1 MKKYLL
7 LLLTMLTTTLGAWA
21 QTVYNFDTESSV
33 TISADGNTI
42 TIHVNN
48 AGDFNTWRS
57 SLGSTTSPTADDIN
71 TALGSNKTYVV
82 TGKINANDVAKL
94 TNGQNLSGNT
104 WDFYGVT
111 EGGDN
116 ITSLAVDNTGG
127 VILPQNQEINV
138 TGFNQD
144 NLCKFKYVVTF
155 TSDSVQYY
163 GRANGNLGTALTTLK
178 TQHSAVDVTNLTV
191 TGPFGNSDDV
201 TALSTHQVKD
211 LTINDVETTQNQ
223 LISISGNTHLQNIT
237 VNGLY
242 GQYSSK
248 SGLNLSNC
256 SALQTVTM
264 TSSTELASTEITGC
278 SSLTDVTINNT
289 VFNGGINLSGNTS
302 LANLTLNTVTVGNDG
317 NNDFVLNLSGDTA
330 LRDVDL
336 SSLTINNRDDINIS
350 SDNLDTFILPA
361 GFTGDIIKT
370 SATVKNQVEVN
381 GTEVT
386 LTVGTGGSLASAY
399 ALVDATTKSTMTKL
413 TIKGDVSSI
422 DIDLPSTLESITLP
436 AGTEITDAL
445 KARLQ
450 SACPG
455 LYYIYSPT
463 SQTQD
468 SNQTIADNVYVVKS
482 GGLKQAFINE
492 DFLRSSVYIKVSSFV
507 ALNADDVDFA
517 TLAYPLGKAPTAYE
531 YLDFSD
537 ANLSVAVASATNSFK
552 CQTTKSSYRLIL
564 PDGWSADDMA
574 EVAKLNGNGSL
585 GNTKIAAIYSYTG
598 KNLKIMELSDNAYQT
613 GALSNTRIVRDNNR
627 TESIEFVSVSI
638 DMGGYNQ
645 ILGKFGHNALAAV
658 NDAYSTIKSV
668 KISTNSIEQYNSTAF
683 TDFTFDNDNI
693 TTLDLTGLTNNGS
706 VEVNVNGCA
715 NLEVLVL
722 NGVHVKSVTAN
733 IPPTGSNTLNK
744 LTSVSMSDIDIDG
757 DMSFQKSA
765 MTSFVVGGTSTI
777 DGNIDLSYTTN
788 LTYVDVV
795 GVTFADLGTSTGD
808 LILYR
813 DNGSGNV
820 EDEKNVIYDNL
831 WSDKTNNKSNIK
843 VSNTFN
849 NSSGVIKPSIVGDAH
864 EPFNTNTAG
873 TKQVGCAWTINLDSS
888 NEAYNDL
895 QKVLTANSITDVC
908 NLTINCLNC
917 YQLDA
922 DDITAINGLH
932 FSASTETATTMYR
945 QATLNLDG
953 AAVTNNNILES
964 LAPNENGTIRN
975 IILPRSLDKK
985 VVSATTFDN
994 FKNTAEFNGAIS
1006 LNAERTALTGYVKNP
1021 GTLRT
1026 IMMQVPD
1033 FRPNPYQYMQGA
1045 NLPNVT
1051 LSGSLLA
1058 SDLATTNIHVLANGN
1073 YAANPASGDI
1083 ITTGTAF
1090 ENVSTL
1096 RTLDISNAIF
1106 VDAKNPENIM
1116 EENMTLS
1123 ELGWSGIVSLQMP
1136 NNPRMTEVPDG
1147 FLRNCQKIPYLCI
1160 PYYYEVI
1167 GSEAFYLAGTNW
1179 ITTTDKNGAEVD
1191 NGINTYTFSK
1201 NLKQI
1206 GRPLAT
1212 KAATSS
1218 ANDYEYPISM
1228 TNPVFGAVT
1237 SGQVHDVYI
1246 LRNGYEDAGEFN
1258 PTKCYR
1264 GAFASGMTYGWGG
1277 FDGGEVYCREKYKNG
1292 SFLFTVLHYPD
1303 IASLPTAKQNTNDG
1317 LTGEYD
1323 VMEKSYTDITKVYTK
1338 KDQTGAVDANGD
1350 TPEWPTFSELGR
1362 AYNQAIRGLVWDDWN
1377 ITGNIDSETGKMTG
1391 EINGGSISFDA
1402 ANNPADATKE
1412 TNTSGA
1418 RAHWDFTDYVGWH
1431 EFVLSKAT
1439 YVAPDETVENEKIV
1453 RNYVLDDNWYTFCIP
1468 FDMTEDEVYQLLG
1481 VPYSTDKVTN
1491 KLGGTEI
1498 RTSEGTGEDRKMPEI
1513 RTISGVVR
1521 NSSNNS
1527 VMISTSESLSSTSTK
1542 TGASTTHPKCYYMPS
1557 SKSYQSNTDAGYDT
1571 DVYLRAGYPYLI
1583 KPYVL
1588 DDGTGQPTK
1597 IAGNNLGKQVV
1608 TRYAFKLAAS
1618 ALNHEATKEV
1628 VTTNTAFARPYEG
1641 HKVPA
1646 VDQSGNNL
1654 YHDANNTLPYNYTF
1668 IGQFWKQELPDKC
1681 FYMSN
1686 HKWYHYSTHYDG
1698 WYWNPYVCIIMVTDE
1713 SNTEGKGEK
1722 YRDEGKT
1729 IYPAKQGEDSKGGEV
1744 FDKNL
1749 KIEYKDGMD
1758 DAFTSSARSY
1768 TFMFDEDIVDFSDGS
1783 DVTAIDGLDSKDGWS
1798 TTGKV
1803 YNMNGQHVGNSLNGL
1818 SKGMYIVNGRK
1829 VVIK

>member
-7 LLLTMLTTTLGAWA
+7 LLLTMLTTSLGAWA

-57 SLGSTTSPTADDIN
+57 SLSSTTSPTADDIN

-116 ITSLAVDNTGG
+116 ITSLAVDDTGG
-127 VILPQNQEINV
+127 VILPQNQKINV

-144 NLCKFKYVVTF
+144 NLCKFKYVVTS
-155 TSDSVQYY
+155 TSDGVQYY
-163 GRANGNLGTALTTLK
+163 GRACGNLGAALTTLK
-178 TQHSAVDVTNLTV
+178 TQQPAVDVTNLTV
-191 TGPFGNSDDV
+191 TGPFGNSDDA
-201 TALSTHQVKD
+201 TALSTHQVTG
-211 LTINDVETTQNQ
+211 LTINNVEALQSQ
-223 LISISGNTHLQNIT
+223 LISISGNTHLQHIT

-278 SSLTDVTINNT
+278 SSLTDVTIKNT

-317 NNDFVLNLSGDTA
+317 NNDYVLNLSGDTA

-350 SDNLDTFILPA
+350 SDNLDNFILPA
-361 GFTGDIIKT
+361 NFTGDIINT

-399 ALVDATTKSTMTKL
+399 ALLDATTKSAMTKL

-422 DIDLPSTLESITLP
+422 NIDLPSTLEAITLP

-445 KARLQ
+445 KAQLQ

-468 SNQTIADNVYVVKS
+468 SNQTVADNVYVVKS
-482 GGLKQAFINE
+482 GGLKKAFENE
-492 DFLRSSVYIKVSSFV
+492 SFLRTSVYIKVSSFV
-507 ALNADDVDFA
+507 ALNTDDVNFSA
-517 TLAYPLGKAPTAYE
+517 LSTYPSKAPTVYE
-531 YLDFSD
+531 YLDFSG
-537 ANLSVAVASATNSFK
+537 ANLPVEVASATNSFS
-552 CQTTKSSYRLIL
+552 CTTSKNSYRLIL
-564 PDGWSADDMA
+564 PDGWTSEDMA
-574 EVAKLNGNGSL
+574 QVAKLNGNGSL
-585 GNTKIAAIYSYTG
+585 GNNKIAAVYSYTG
-598 KNLKIMELSDNAYQT
+598 KNLKIMELSDDAYQT

-627 TESIEFVSVSI
+627 TESIEFVSASI
-638 DMGGYNQ
+638 DMGSYTQ
-645 ILGKFGHNALAAV
+645 TLGKFGHNALAAV
-658 NDAYSTIKSV
+658 NGAYSTIKSV
-668 KISTNSIEQYNSTAF
+668 KISTNSIELYNSTAF

-733 IPPTGSNTLNK
+733 IPPTGGNTLNK

-765 MTSFVVGGTSTI
+765 MSSFVVGGTSTI

-820 EDEKNVIYDNL
+820 EDEKDVIYDNL

-864 EPFNTNTAG
+864 TPFSTNTAG

-908 NLTINCLNC
+908 NLTINCLNG

-985 VVSATTFDN
+985 VVSATTFVN
-994 FKNTAEFNGAIS
+994 FENTTEFNGAIS

-1106 VDAKNPENIM
+1106 VDATNTANIM

-1123 ELGWSGIVSLQMP
+1123 ELGWSGIVSLKMP
-1136 NNPRMTEVPDG
+1136 TSTRMTEVPDG

-1160 PYYYEVI
+1160 PYNYNVI
-1167 GSEAFYLAGTNW
+1167 GDEAFYLAGTNW
-1179 ITTTDKNGAEVD
+1179 ITTTDRNGAEID

-1201 NLKQI
+1201 NMQQI
-1206 GRPLAT
+1206 GRPLVT
-1212 KAATSS
+1212 KTADSS
-1218 ANDYEYPISM
+1218 ANDYGYPISRS
-1228 TNPVFGAVT
+1228 NPVFGAVT

-1246 LRNGYEDAGEFN
+1246 LRNGYEDGGEFN

-1292 SFLFTVLHYPD
+1292 AFLFTVLHYPD
-1303 IASLPTAKQNTNDG
+1303 IASLPTTNQTTNDG
-1317 LTGEYD
+1317 LTGDYD
-1323 VMEKSYTDITKVYTK
+1323 VMEKTYTDITKVYTK

-1377 ITGNIDSETGKMTG
+1377 KTGDIDSETGKMTG

-1686 HKWYHYSTHYDG
+1686 HKWYHYATHYSD
-1698 WYWNPYVCIIMVTDE
+1698 WYWNPYICIIMVTNE
-1713 SNTEGKGEK
+1713 SNAEGKGEK
-1722 YRDEGKT
+1722 YRDET
-1729 IYPAKQGEDSKGGEV
+1729 ASTYPEKQGEDSKGGEV

-1749 KIEYKDGMD
+1749 QIVYQDGMD
-1758 DAFTSSARSY
+1758 DSFTSSARGYS
-1768 TFMFDEDIVDFSDGS
+1768 FFFDGDIVDLGDGS
-1783 DVTAIDGLDSKDGWS
+1783 EATAIDRLDGVDVIPANS
-1798 TTGKV
+1798 KV
-1803 YNMNGQHVGNSLNGL
+1803 YNMNGQHVGYSVNGL

>member
-7 LLLTMLTTTLGAWA
+7 LIISMLCVSIGTWA
-21 QTVYNFDTESSV
+21 DPTVYNFGTENGSSAS
-33 TISADGNTI
+33 IDGTSI
-42 TIHVNN
+42 TINVNN
-48 AGDFNTWRS
+48 AGEFASWIET
-57 SLGSTTSPTADDIN
+57 LTGETTPTLASVQ
-71 TALGSNKTYVV
+71 AC
-82 TGKINANDVAKL
+82 
-94 TNGQNLSGNT
+94 TN
-104 WDFYGVT
+104 
-111 EGGDN
+111 
-116 ITSLAVDNTGG
+116 
-127 VILPQNQEINV
+127 
-138 TGFNQD
+138 
-144 NLCKFKYVVTF
+144 VTF
-155 TSDSVQYY
+155 TGTLNADDLAKFNTFTESAGVSFDLTGMRLASGTSITSAAFNSTTEPYTPYYIYLPTSIPITNQMFNSVGSYPASRGITVFGKSGTTTSIYIPNGQFTADKLSHCPTGTKTVVIYSGSCSYDAETTNHYPMNNSNAIIESSDLQKLYPSNFGSTASTLTNIDLSHIRTGSENDYNNGFKNYY
-163 GRANGNLGTALTTLK
+163 D
-178 TQHSAVDVTNLTV
+178 S
-191 TGPFGNSDDV
+191 GNSETNFASWKFV
-201 TALSTHQVKD
+201 ND
-211 LTINDVETTQNQ
+211 LTGRTYA
-223 LISISGNTHLQNIT
+223 SGTIT
-237 VNGLY
+237 
-242 GQYSSK
+242 
-248 SGLNLSNC
+248 
-256 SALQTVTM
+256 A
-264 TSSTELASTEITGC
+264 E
-278 SSLTDVTINNT
+278 
-289 VFNGGINLSGNTS
+289 
-302 LANLTLNTVTVGNDG
+302 
-317 NNDFVLNLSGDTA
+317 
-330 LRDVDL
+330 DL
-336 SSLTINNRDDINIS
+336 SVARVMSSEYVDFQNATFSPDINI
-350 SDNLDTFILPA
+350 L
-361 GFTGDIIKT
+361 
-370 SATVKNQVEVN
+370 EVN
-381 GTEVT
+381 SSV
-386 LTVGTGGSLASAY
+386 
-399 ALVDATTKSTMTKL
+399 
-413 TIKGDVSSI
+413 KG
-422 DIDLPSTLESITLP
+422 ITLP
-436 AGTEITDAL
+436 KGTPITDAL
-445 KARLQ
+445 KAKLQ

-463 SQTQD
+463 SDNGVTV
-468 SNQTIADNVYVVKS
+468 ADNVYVCQS
-482 GGLKQAFINE
+482 GGLKQAFENE
-492 DFLRSSVYIKVSSFV
+492 ATLRSGIYIKVSSFV
-507 ALNADDVDFA
+507 ELNSEDVYFSNM
-517 TLAYPLGKAPTAYE
+517 TNKPTAYE
-531 YLDFSD
+531 YLDFSG
-537 ANLSVAVASATNSFK
+537 ANLTKTVATNYQNS
-552 CQTTKSSYRLIL
+552 TTASSYRMIL
-564 PDGWSADDMA
+564 PDGWTEDDLF
-574 EVAKLNGNGSL
+574 EVADLSWKLGS
-585 GNTKIAAIYSYTG
+585 NQIAAIYSYSG
-598 KNLKIMELSDNAYQT
+598 KTLKVMELTDDSYSGT
-613 GALSNTRIVRDNNR
+613 ALSNSRIVRSG
-627 TESIEFVSVSI
+627 TEAVDFVTITKNV
-638 DMGGYNQ
+638 GYEKTYGTFGYN
-645 ILGKFGHNALAAV
+645 ALQAV
-658 NDAYSTIKSV
+658 NTAQSSIKSV
-668 KISTNSIEQYNSTAF
+668 KVSSNSIPNHNSTAF

-733 IPPTGSNTLNK
+733 IPPTGTETLNK

-765 MTSFVVGGTSTI
+765 MSSFVVGGTSTI

-795 GVTFADLGTSTGD
+795 GVTFTDLGTSTGD

-820 EDEKNVIYDNL
+820 EEAKDVIYDNL

-908 NLTINCLNC
+908 NLTINCLNG

-922 DDITAINGLH
+922 YDITAINGLR

-953 AAVTNNNILES
+953 AAVTNNDILKS

-985 VVSATTFDN
+985 VVSATTFVN
-994 FKNTAEFNGAIS
+994 FENTTEFNGAIS

-1073 YAANPASGDI
+1073 YAANPASSEI

-1106 VDAKNPENIM
+1106 VDAENPENIM

-1136 NNPRMTEVPDG
+1136 NNPCMTEVPDG

-1212 KAATSS
+1212 KTATSS
-1218 ANDYEYPISM
+1218 ANDYKYPISM

-1292 SFLFTVLHYPD
+1292 AFLFTVLHYPD
-1303 IASLPTAKQNTNDG
+1303 IASLPTTKQTTNDG
-1317 LTGEYD
+1317 LTGDYD
-1323 VMEKSYTDITKVYTK
+1323 VMEKTYTDITKVYTK

-1377 ITGNIDSETGKMTG
+1377 ITGNVDTETGKMTG

-1402 ANNPADATKE
+1402 ANNPADATKK

-1439 YVAPDETVENEKIV
+1439 YVAPDETVEDEKII
-1453 RNYVLDDNWYTFCIP
+1453 RKYVLDDYWYTFCIP

-1481 VPYSTDKVTN
+1481 VPYSTDKVIN
-1491 KLGGTEI
+1491 KLDNTEI
-1498 RTSEGTGEDRKMPEI
+1498 KTSEGTGEDRKMPEI

-1521 NSSNNS
+1521 NSGNNS

-1557 SKSYQSNTDAGYDT
+1557 SKSYQSNTDAGYGI

-1698 WYWNPYVCIIMVTDE
+1698 WNWNPYICIIMVTNE

-1722 YRDEGKT
+1722 YRDET
-1729 IYPAKQGEDSKGGEV
+1729 ASTYPEKQGEDSKGGEV

-1749 KIEYKDGMD
+1749 QIVYQDGMD
-1758 DAFTSSARSY
+1758 DSFTSSARGYS
-1768 TFMFDEDIVDFSDGS
+1768 FFFDGDIVDLGDGS
-1783 DVTAIDGLDSKDGWS
+1783 EATAIDRLDGVDVIPANS
-1798 TTGKV
+1798 KV
-1803 YNMNGQHVGNSLNGL
+1803 YNMNGQHVGYSVNGL